1 MNSFRISS
9 IKVDIISFVSLEQS
23 EESPINNEVA
33 GMKNIKNSK
42 TYIIIVYILKSIV
55 CSIGLTLLFKNTVFT
70 CIKGLTYNDSVSTLW
85 LLWLCTLGSGLL
97 LTYKHHRNRISII
110 VNTIL
115 PVEIYC
121 IIVFGRYFSD
131 YYQVILIIT
140 AVLCLILSSL
150 IIFGKIKNK
159 ANRFKV
165 ILNRIKH
172 SCFCTRSL
180 FAVCMILALPP
191 IFWAFYID
199 GTLIRGSI
207 DALDINNREEYT
219 IANHI
224 DTVLN
229 LQESKWDTLSR
240 QEKIDTL
247 QTIANIE
254 ANYLGLKNELNVALL
269 PLEET
274 TEKVTMACYRDRTHT
289 IVLNSNRFD
298 SWDAHQALKHLCH
311 EARHSYQMNLVSL
324 YNSLSLEQRK
334 LLIFEDTKR
343 FRRNVA
349 EGQSDDFLEY
359 YLSPMEWDSRS
370 YAEAAVKDYDKR
382 INEYINQT
390 NRYNDFS

>member
-1 MNSFRISS
+1 
-9 IKVDIISFVSLEQS
+9 
-23 EESPINNEVA
+23 
-33 GMKNIKNSK
+33 MKNIKNSK

-55 CSIGLTLLFKNTVFT
+55 YSIGMTLLFKNTVFT

-121 IIVFGRYFSD
+121 LIAFGGYFSG
-131 YYQVILIIT
+131 YYLVILIIT

-150 IIFGKIKNK
+150 LIFGKIKNK
-159 ANRFKV
+159 ANRFRV
-165 ILNRIKH
+165 ILSRIKH
-172 SCFCTRSL
+172 SYFCTRSL
-180 FAVCMILALPP
+180 FAVCMVLALVPVL
-191 IFWAFYID
+191 WAFYID
-199 GTLIRGSI
+199 GTLIRGSV

-229 LQESKWDTLSR
+229 LQESKWNSLSR
-240 QEKIDTL
+240 EEKLTTM

-254 ANYLGLKNELNVALL
+254 ANYLGLKNELNVAVL

-298 SWDAHQALKHLCH
+298 SWDAHQVLKHLCH

-324 YNSLSLEQRK
+324 YDSLSLEQRK

-382 INEYINQT
+382 INEYIKQT
-390 NRYNDFS
+390 DGGNNHS